1 MAVNSIPPNQNTG
14 AENERLR
21 FALQAAGIGT
31 WDLNLHTQ
39 VAWWDQ
45 RTKELYGFAGVDIR
59 DFESV
64 GQLTKYV
71 HELDQKRVQLAMQW
85 ALNPDSG
92 GHYEIEFRI
101 TYGDDQLVRW
111 LLAKGQAYFDEQG
124 QPYRFS
130 GTAQDITQQVF
141 SRQLTVEAQEG
152 LWGAIEL
159 AQLGT
164 WHYDLITG
172 QIEYSPR
179 LRAWHG
185 IEADEPITS
194 ELAFRLVRPEDQLL
208 VRMSMQQ
215 AIAVGS
221 DGYYDVEY
229 RVATP
234 EGGERILHSQGKAY
248 VNQVGQAYKISGTV
262 QEVTQQREAQFALE
276 QQVSQRT
283 RQLETLIED
292 LRRSNENLQQFAYI
306 ASHDLQEPLRKIQQ
320 FGDLLRTKYT
330 ASMGDELAYLDR
342 MQSAASR
349 MSTLIRDLLSFSRIS
364 TQPDINELL
373 SLDTIVQTVLLD
385 LDLVIAETGATI
397 VVGHLPTIEGDRL
410 QVQQLVQNLL
420 SNALKFRRLGT
431 TPQIEVSASW
441 VAFENL
447 PKSVNPKRVA
457 LAYHRLD
464 VADNGVG
471 FDEKYLD
478 RIFQVFQ
485 RLHGRNEFAGTG
497 VGLAICEK
505 VVSNH
510 GGAITATSQPG
521 LGTTF
526 SAYFP
531 I

>member
-1 MAVNSIPPNQNTG
+1 MAVSNIPPNQDTE

-31 WDLNLHTQ
+31 WDLNLRTQ
-39 VAWWDQ
+39 IAWWDQ
-45 RTKELYGFAGVDIR
+45 RTKELYGFTGTDVR
-59 DFESV
+59 DFESPE
-64 GQLTKYV
+64 QLMQYV
-71 HELDQKRVQLAMQW
+71 HLQDQQRVQKAMKW

-92 GHYEIEFRI
+92 GHYEIEYRI
-101 TYGDDQLVRW
+101 IRRDDTQVRW

-124 QPYRFS
+124 KAYRFS
-130 GTAQDITQQVF
+130 GTAQDITQQVLT
-141 SRQLTVEAQEG
+141 RQLTEEAQEG
-152 LWGAIEL
+152 LQGAIEL

-164 WHYDLITG
+164 WHYDLLTG
-172 QIEYSPR
+172 QIEYSSR

-185 IEADEPITS
+185 IGADEPITI
-194 ELAFRLVRPEDQLL
+194 EQAFQLVRPADWPL
-208 VRMSMQQ
+208 VRASMQQ

-229 RVATP
+229 RVSDSN
-234 EGGERILHSQGKAY
+234 GGERILHSQGKAY
-248 VNQVGQAYKISGTV
+248 VNQAGQAYKLSGMV
-262 QEVTQQREAQFALE
+262 QDVTQQRQAQFALE
-276 QQVSQRT
+276 KQVAQRT
-283 RQLETLIED
+283 QQLEISNED
-292 LRRSNENLQQFAYI
+292 LRRSNDNLQQFAYI

-320 FGDLLRTKYT
+320 FGDLLKTRY
-330 ASMGDELAYLDR
+330 ASSVGDELVYLER

-364 TQPDINELL
+364 THRDTSEFIALN
-373 SLDTIVQTVLLD
+373 TIVQTVLLD
-385 LDLVIAETGATI
+385 LDLMITESGATI
-397 VVGHLPTIEGDRL
+397 VVGQLPTLEGDRL
-410 QVQQLVQNLL
+410 QLQQLVQNLL
-420 SNALKFRRLGT
+420 SNALKFRRPGV
-431 TPQIEVSASW
+431 TPKIEVHAGW

-447 PKSVNPKRVA
+447 PGNVIPKRAA
-457 LAYHRLD
+457 LAYYRLE
-464 VADNGVG
+464 VTDNGVG

-485 RLHGRNEFAGTG
+485 RLHGKNEFAGTG

-531 I
+531 V

>member
-1 MAVNSIPPNQNTG
+1 MAVSSTPPNQDQG

-31 WDLNLHTQ
+31 WDLNFRTQ

-45 RTKELYGFAGVDIR
+45 RTQELYGFAGTDVR
-59 DFESV
+59 DFKSPE
-64 GQLTKYV
+64 QLMQYV
-71 HELDQKRVQLAMQW
+71 HADDQQRVQKAMQW
-85 ALNPDSG
+85 ALNPESG
-92 GHYEIEFRI
+92 GHYEIEYRI
-101 TYGDDQLVRW
+101 IRQDDTQIRW

-124 QPYRFS
+124 RAYRFS
-130 GTAQDITQQVF
+130 GTAQDITQQVLT
-141 SRQLTVEAQEG
+141 RQLTEEAQEG
-152 LWGAIEL
+152 LQSAIEL

-172 QIEYSPR
+172 HIEYSSR

-185 IEADEPITS
+185 IGPTEPITT
-194 ELAFRLVRPEDQLL
+194 ELAFRLVRLEDWAL
-208 VRMSMQQ
+208 VRTSMQQ
-215 AIAVGS
+215 AISGGS
-221 DGYYDVEY
+221 DGHYDVEY
-229 RVATP
+229 RVSDSNGA
-234 EGGERILHSQGKAY
+234 ERILHSHGKAY
-248 VNQVGQAYKISGTV
+248 VNQAGQAYKISGMV
-262 QEVTQQREAQFALE
+262 QDVTPQRRAQFALE
-276 QQVSQRT
+276 QQVTQRT
-283 RQLETLIED
+283 QQLEISNED

-320 FGDLLRTKYT
+320 FGDLLKTRY
-330 ASMGDELAYLDR
+330 ASSEGDELVYLER

-364 TQPDINELL
+364 THRDTSAPI

-385 LDLVIAETGATI
+385 LDLMIAESEASV
-397 VVGHLPTIEGDRL
+397 VVGKLPTLEGDRL
-410 QVQQLVQNLL
+410 QLQQLVRNLL
-420 SNALKFRRLGT
+420 SNALKFRRPEVASL
-431 TPQIEVSASW
+431 IEVSASW

-447 PKSVNPKRVA
+447 PASVSPKRPA

-464 VADNGVG
+464 VTDNGIG

-485 RLHGRNEFAGTG
+485 RLHGKNEFAGTG

-531 I
+531 V